1 MQYDVI
7 GAGLKNGSV
16 KVSTGTVYDIYAI
29 VESSAD
35 VARDEIEVKGD
46 DQTLGK
52 FQFSL
57 KEELTI
63 TANGLSF
70 DVIQAITN
78 NTLVS
83 SPTYNEIAM
92 GTDSESNPPFVEIS
106 AETTG
111 KNTAGTAVT
120 IKKTW
125 HKVQITSVK
134 LNQAGET
141 EFSVEMTG
149 TAIQTATDIEG
160 NALASNR
167 IATINVA

>member
-1 MQYDVI
+1 MDYDVI

-16 KVSTGTVYDIYAI
+16 KVATGTVYDIYAI

-35 VARDEIEVKGD
+35 VARDEVEVKGD

-92 GTDSESNPPFVEIS
+92 GTDNEANPPFIEVS
-106 AETTG
+106 AETTA
-111 KNTAGTAVT
+111 KNTSGTAVT
-120 IKKTW
+120 ITKTW

-141 EFSVEMTG
+141 EFSVEMAG
-149 TAIQTATDIEG
+149 TAIQTANDIEG